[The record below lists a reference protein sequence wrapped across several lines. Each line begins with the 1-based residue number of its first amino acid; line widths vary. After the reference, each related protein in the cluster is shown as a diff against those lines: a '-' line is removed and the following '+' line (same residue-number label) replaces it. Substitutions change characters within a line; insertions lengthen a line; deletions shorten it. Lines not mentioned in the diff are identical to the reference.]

1 MAVYKSKY
9 RELKFYVG
17 RELHAFSGGSFT
29 TTDESVIAVLD
40 KLTSAQRVDK
50 AKAEPK
56 TEEVAPKP
64 KAPAKKKSSEK

>member
-17 RELHAFSGGSFT
+17 RELHAFSGGSFS

-40 KLTSAQRVDK
+40 KLTDAKRVD
-50 AKAEPK
+50 EVK

-64 KAPAKKKSSEK
+64 KAPAKKKSSGK